1 MSPTLEVERR
11 QLRWQ
16 TGAAAAPAFLHAVTS
31 PISLSVCLT
40 HLLLHLQATHC
51 EGFVK
56 LVDRFVMLERQDAFQ
71 VGARGCW
78 VLIAGGLLGLNQAAR
93 YVAAAA

>member
-1 MSPTLEVERR
+1 MAETC
-11 QLRWQ
+11 
-16 TGAAAAPAFLHAVTS
+16 AAAAPAFLHAVTS
-31 PISLSVCLT
+31 PISLPVCLT

-71 VGARGCW
+71 VGVRHCWVLGAGCW
-78 VLIAGGLLGLNQAAR
+78 VLGAGCWAPVSCWCSFRQPPCR
-93 YVAAAA
+93 S